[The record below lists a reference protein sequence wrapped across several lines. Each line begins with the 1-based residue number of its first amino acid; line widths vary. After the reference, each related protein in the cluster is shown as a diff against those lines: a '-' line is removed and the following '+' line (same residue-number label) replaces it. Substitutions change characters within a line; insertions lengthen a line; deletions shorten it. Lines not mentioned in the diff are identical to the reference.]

1 MKQKL
6 KNWFYKTVY
15 HLFPIRMNSFQDFF
29 TAARMNN
36 FICTVEERIIPC
48 FNNEPICTFFN
59 EQDSCFYSIEVRGK
73 KEDEFDI
80 VYSTPPQYYSPRI
93 DSSAVLKS
101 ITELK
106 DDYKNTLRNH
116 ELLKPEL
123 CHAA

>member
-6 KNWFYKTVY
+6 IKLFYKAIY

-29 TAARMNN
+29 TAARMNE

-48 FNNEPICTFFN
+48 FNNEPICTLFN
-59 EQDSCFYSIEVRGK
+59 EQDSFFYSIEVRGK

-80 VYSTPPQYYSPRI
+80 LYSTPPQYYSPRF
-93 DSSAVLKS
+93 DDVAVLKT

-106 DDYKNTLRNH
+106 ESYKNALRNY

-123 CHAA
+123 CDAN